1 MTFDVIEQMQLLKQ
15 SLTKYMGKIIA
26 VLATLFAPI
35 AGIMITIGV
44 AILADTVLGIWKTKK
59 LGQPLTSRRFS
70 RLITK
75 ILVYESAII
84 LFFLVDKYMLG
95 DILAYF
101 VSIEFLLTKIVG
113 LVLASIEIF
122 SIDENYKAVKGFGI
136 FDAFKRL
143 IAKAKDVKEDIDSFD
158 INKF

>member
-1 MTFDVIEQMQLLKQ
+1 MTFDMIEQMQLLKQ

-122 SIDENYKAVKGFGI
+122 SIDENYKTVKGFGI